1 MNRIEKLL
9 ATLRTFQ
16 LTSDNELELDQI
28 FEELWKKGKPQ
39 FALDEMFRFV
49 ERYPEA
55 DGDYDLFRLVHAFED
70 INDYENALIKSID
83 RCPCFINMLLVK
95 RIENSGK
102 DNIKGKIIQDIYLD
116 SLNHELTHQSVKNEI
131 NDWLQ
136 QTA

>member
-1 MNRIEKLL
+1 MSNIENILES
-9 ATLRTFQ
+9 LRTFQ
-16 LTSDNELELDQI
+16 PNFDNVPELNRLI
-28 FEELWKKGKPQ
+28 EELWETGKQ
-39 FALDEMFRFV
+39 QLGLDELFRFV

-70 INDYENALIKSID
+70 INDYENALIKSLD

-102 DNIKGKIIQDIYLD
+102 NNIKGKIIQDIYLD

>member
-1 MNRIEKLL
+1 MSNIENILES
-9 ATLRTFQ
+9 LRTFQ
-16 LTSDNELELDQI
+16 PNFDNVPELDRLI
-28 FEELWKKGKPQ
+28 EELWETGKQ
-39 FALDEMFRFV
+39 QLGLDELFRFV

-70 INDYENALIKSID
+70 INDYENALIKSLD

-102 DNIKGKIIQDIYLD
+102 NNIKGKIIQDIYLD